1 MTWQS
6 SIETAANL
14 PRALPGA
21 PATMARL
28 PPVARRDTVAK
39 KPGRKDAMPIAA
51 LIFDVDGTLAETE
64 EVHRAAF
71 NRTFAEAGL
80 PWVWDV
86 DLYRELLKVTGGKE
100 RIRRW
105 LEMVGVDAPALSD
118 ADVATLHAAKN
129 AIYGEIVRSGACTPR
144 PGVEAL
150 VREARMRGL
159 RLAIATT
166 TSRANVEAL
175 LPATFGPDGPSL
187 FEVAICGEDVVA
199 KKPAPDAY
207 LRALEDLRLPAEA
220 CLALE
225 DSANGLAAATAAG
238 LRTIVA
244 PSLYTAHERF
254 DGAEAVLADLAGFDL
269 AATLARS

>member
-1 MTWQS
+1 
-6 SIETAANL
+6 
-14 PRALPGA
+14 
-21 PATMARL
+21 
-28 PPVARRDTVAK
+28 
-39 KPGRKDAMPIAA
+39 MPIAA

-105 LEMVGVDAPALSD
+105 LTLLGADAPALSD
-118 ADVATLHAAKN
+118 DAIADLHAAKN
-129 AIYGEIVRSGACTPR
+129 DHYGRLVRSGGCVLR
-144 PGVEAL
+144 PGVERL
-150 VREARMRGL
+150 VREARARGL
-159 RLAIATT
+159 KAAIATT

-187 FEVAICGEDVVA
+187 FDVAVCGEDVVA

-207 LRALEDLRLPAEA
+207 RLAMERLGLDASA
-220 CLALE
+220 CLAFE
-225 DSANGLAAATAAG
+225 DSANGLAAASACG
-238 LRTIVA
+238 LGTVVT
-244 PSLYTAHERF
+244 PSLYTAHESF
-254 DGAEAVLADLAGFDL
+254 DAALLVLDDLEGFDL
-269 AATLARS
+269 AAMLG